1 MYQLH
6 LLPEHPIE
14 TQGKYLWNKFSVF
27 EAGVAFGSLKFCG
40 GTETMPGDFFKNN
53 EMRLANLQL
62 CLGSDAPPA
71 LGATDTTPH
80 F

>member
-1 MYQLH
+1 MCQLH
-6 LLPEHPIE
+6 LVPEHPVE
-14 TQGKYLWNKFSVF
+14 TQGRCLWNKFSVF

-40 GTETMPGDFFKNN
+40 GIYEMPRDFFRDN

-62 CLGSDAPPA
+62 CLGSGAPPA
-71 LGATDTTPH
+71 IGGTNTTPC